1 MEKGCLPILLFL
13 RNIHLLQKQW
23 DCLNNLCKE
32 IDCGRWNVSEPTV
45 GEVVVINFNKTFDKV
60 PIVCAN
66 PGYYKTSKYIT
77 NFNITNITKTYFEI
91 TITENPVQYSP
102 YFYWIAIA

>member
-1 MEKGCLPILLFL
+1 MSLNPLVIIHIFL
-13 RNIHLLQKQW
+13 YLYL
-23 DCLNNLCKE
+23 LNNLFKE